1 VRFVASFVCVCTCV
15 CACVCV
21 PEDIRKRQNA
31 KKQTHVTR
39 SGSFPIDGVCFRR
52 GRIVFLPYLN
62 RLVRLHH
69 HQRTRINQR
78 YIFTSTYILF
88 FFRPYFGDPH
98 RTGRQSTK
106 IYNTLHPAHTT
117 THTHL
122 SGHEPGAGLVKL
134 TSKDTRFRLE

>member
-1 VRFVASFVCVCTCV
+1 VYRKTYAKDKTQKNKHTLPGAEAFQSMGCVSGVAESSSFHILIVLSACTITNEQESIS
-15 CACVCV
+15 ATSLL
-21 PEDIRKRQNA
+21 Q
-31 KKQTHVTR
+31 H
-39 SGSFPIDGVCFRR
+39 
-52 GRIVFLPYLN
+52 
-62 RLVRLHH
+62 
-69 HQRTRINQR
+69 
-78 YIFTSTYILF
+78 IFFF